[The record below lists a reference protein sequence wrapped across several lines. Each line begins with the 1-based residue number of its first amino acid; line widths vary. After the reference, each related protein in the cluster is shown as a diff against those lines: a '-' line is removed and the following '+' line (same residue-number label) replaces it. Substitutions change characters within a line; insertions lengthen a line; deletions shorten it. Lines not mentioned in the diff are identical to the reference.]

1 MSKRTIQLSQKSL
14 DIATGN
20 MANVLTPGYSRQ
32 RIDTHSMS
40 LRSYANWQTRLSR
53 LSLAGQG
60 VNAFGVAQIRNTYI
74 DKRFREMNS
83 FLAEYDRKL
92 PILEEVQ
99 TTIDNYENVGMEG
112 KLAQFKSALQK
123 YATNAPTSRELAGI
137 VRNSALDITLML
149 NSYARDFDKMLEDNV
164 FELGATIDY
173 VNTLFEKVAQLNKAI
188 VKEYKATEF
197 GNIESGRGV
206 SPYGPLELMDQRN
219 MLLDELSGYG
229 NLKIEENVDGSV
241 NVIMG
246 DVTMVNGDK
255 FEHLVMHEFDK
266 FNAAVIFASNGQVPN
281 LRSGE
286 IKAYADLVNGNGP
299 YANSYQSSGY
309 GIPYYR
315 QAMDAFAEAFAGL
328 MNSVNGVTMTD
339 SSRAMFG
346 SSLDVYDV
354 DGNIVERGPITAS
367 TIRISDE
374 WMIDNNMTMIG
385 MVRAR
390 PEIIFSWFAFTEDPG
405 TNYTFEITLGDVTE
419 TITFDGSETDLQDQI
434 DAAFPDGGIIVTSNA
449 GVLTIRAEDLEV
461 ALSITEPTGA
471 FEESVSVVPAVW
483 AHAPNLDGNHANALL
498 LALDHT
504 IKFGRALDFEGT
516 PFDYIAFIS
525 NRLGQGLNFLEEQQE
540 TMSVT
545 TNNLLDSRDA
555 ISGVSTDEEGI
566 NMLIYQK
573 WYNAAARMM
582 TTLDEALDRIINGMG
597 RVGL

>member
-1 MSKRTIQLSQKSL
+1 
-14 DIATGN
+14 
-20 MANVLTPGYSRQ
+20 
-32 RIDTHSMS
+32 
-40 LRSYANWQTRLSR
+40 
-53 LSLAGQG
+53 
-60 VNAFGVAQIRNTYI
+60 
-74 DKRFREMNS
+74 
-83 FLAEYDRKL
+83 
-92 PILEEVQ
+92 
-99 TTIDNYENVGMEG
+99 
-112 KLAQFKSALQK
+112 
-123 YATNAPTSRELAGI
+123 
-137 VRNSALDITLML
+137 
-149 NSYARDFDKMLEDNV
+149 
-164 FELGATIDY
+164 
-173 VNTLFEKVAQLNKAI
+173 
-188 VKEYKATEF
+188 
-197 GNIESGRGV
+197 
-206 SPYGPLELMDQRN
+206 
-219 MLLDELSGYG
+219 
-229 NLKIEENVDGSV
+229 
-241 NVIMG
+241 
-246 DVTMVNGDK
+246 
-255 FEHLVMHEFDK
+255 
-266 FNAAVIFASNGQVPN
+266 
-281 LRSGE
+281 
-286 IKAYADLVNGNGP
+286 
-299 YANSYQSSGY
+299 
-309 GIPYYR
+309 
-315 QAMDAFAEAFAGL
+315 MDAFAEAFAGL